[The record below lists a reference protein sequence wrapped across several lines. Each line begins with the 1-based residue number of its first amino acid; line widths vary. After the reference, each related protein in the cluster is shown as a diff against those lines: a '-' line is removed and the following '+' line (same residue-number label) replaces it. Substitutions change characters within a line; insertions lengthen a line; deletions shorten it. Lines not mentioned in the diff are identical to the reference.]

1 MNNSGF
7 RPQNSKLQTPN
18 SKLLTPHSK
27 LLTSSLPDEQYD
39 DLQRQVEEYDL
50 RIGIL
55 GDKSL

>member
-7 RPQNSKLQTPN
+7 RPPNSKLLTPN

>member
-7 RPQNSKLQTPN
+7 RPPN
-18 SKLLTPHSK
+18 SKLLTPNSSLLTSHSK
-27 LLTSSLPDEQYD
+27 LQTSSLPDEQYD